1 MVEGIKASFKAYGST
16 GVSWIIRI
24 LEQEIVTGMG
34 LLGVRTVKDLTPEMV
49 SIYGFPVIAPQP
61 FLLQVERV
69 DWQPL
74 TAKL

>member
-1 MVEGIKASFKAYGST
+1 MVEGIEPGFKAYGSA
-16 GVSWIIRI
+16 GVSWIIQI

-49 SIYGFPVIAPQP
+49 SLSSILVIALQP

>member
-1 MVEGIKASFKAYGST
+1 
-16 GVSWIIRI
+16 
-24 LEQEIVTGMG
+24 MG
-34 LLGVRTVKDLTPEMV
+34 LLGVQTVKDLTPEMV
-49 SIYGFPVIAPQP
+49 SLYIFLMIALQP